1 LLVLAILLYV
11 VVQLCTPALFVLPR
25 PAVLQSTVSNTY
37 GRPHA
42 TNLRVRHSA
51 AVGRTPSAYPTS
63 LLVLGMGVAAL
74 VSVARRRRGKNVSR
88 RAAVVEAAPPIS
100 ATSAPLPR
108 NPAVRVGRLSNGLQ
122 YVIQDHRDVGGQ
134 AVHAT
139 LEVHVGSR
147 DESAGEQGMAHL
159 VEHAAFMG
167 CDRNRAALVAK
178 GGQSNAETD
187 YHHVSFETVI
197 PNASG
202 LGEALGLLRQ
212 AGFEAG
218 LNKDVVER
226 ERLVVLREKAQMDTH
241 DYAQECAA
249 LEALH
254 SENVLGTQFPIGSSH
269 LVQGWTVK
277 QVKDFYKKWFSPANS
292 TLFIVGD
299 LAGRDEDVISK
310 IEQTFGDVEVGVA
323 PVRKPVHHIWS
334 PKAPTIRIDPQ
345 SEESSVGRIM
355 LMSKQPV
362 HPLRTRLDMRRYVAE
377 DIAIRAVASR
387 LQRASRALEVPVVA
401 EADCLDSIREGCR
414 VTSIRV
420 GGTTVD
426 GAKRGVSQAAR
437 IVEDVCSSP
446 SDEEEVMALGEDYVK
461 GLADMKEASSAEQ
474 LQMLMDLLLLGHT
487 PVAPAD
493 ATKLA
498 KETVREVT
506 PAEVMEG
513 ARRVFGGLLDER
525 LRVYATGRGWTESSI
540 LKAIDNGVREKGPR
554 PQPLALHCHHLLG
567 HQDASLLRVLDIDK
581 NGEVYSTRLATGVKV
596 RAVQSS
602 GEPGN
607 YRIRVR
613 WPGGALKAR
622 SSAHAAVA
630 SHVLA
635 SHWQKADGSVD
646 AFMKEHS
653 LSEPVMGQSLEWT
666 EISVSG
672 AKGVDAALEFVKFV
686 LQTQVEAGAEG
697 SAHVA
702 KALASLEA
710 LESGRE
716 LSIEREGLDRLVGS
730 MYPHTD
736 VLREPKGLG
745 QVREVTRE
753 LSWGDDSLLEIDM
766 VGGFSSPQEAFAA
779 ADKFFGASKMMEGE
793 PKAEAAPTLPSVAD
807 SWTDAPQRVSM
818 PKVANDR
825 ALVLLGGGMEKRP
838 EWQVA
843 LLAEEI
849 LNAALFK
856 RLREEARL
864 TYDARGSFLVPDLPD
879 TGTGHW
885 TVAVHTDPADATQ
898 CAMEA
903 LRVVREQRM
912 VDDSSLARAKA
923 AVLGQL
929 SQLQTAN
936 AFIMAMLD
944 KRGGL
949 ERIQQVTPEE
959 VEGVFKAMCAGPR
972 SAHVVVAE
980 GEARNLC
987 LVHLS
992 TIAPPKKKGAEA
1004 IVKSKAKAKG
1014 KAKSKARA
1022 KAAAIASAE
1031 VRSAAALAGALEER
1045 RPGTTVVVNENGQA
1059 KPRKGTFAVKVHGGK
1074 EVLALV
1080 AMPRPFKNLRELDME
1095 EAATQ
1100 VVEALNLMSTN
1111 PMNPINAFAFALLKE
1126 LEPEHS
1132 SDYVTNT
1139 VVSPLSLF
1147 QTMAIAAYG
1156 AQEGKTLDGWLNV
1169 THAEDLEQ
1177 LCDISRDFSRSGG
1190 DRDVLLSSANAVWSP
1205 YLTESFIDNVK
1216 TNLNAEVFPE
1226 VPSKHLINA
1235 WVDRKTKGMIKNLL
1249 SDDPPDGAT
1258 LVNAVHFKDQW
1269 RTAFM
1274 KTFTREADFSPR
1286 KDEPP
1291 VKVEMMVAA
1300 SPYGDT
1306 RQKGFDYYVDDKV
1319 QVAEIPY
1326 VHDDYDAL
1334 IALPAEGVSVDNFVA
1349 RDFDTWCE
1357 GMQHNK
1363 EGSISFP
1370 KFKAEYGVRDMTN
1383 EFERM
1388 GLVLDG
1394 DYSKMGPGLRV
1405 GSVLHKAVMK
1415 VDEEGT
1421 EAAAASA
1428 MVMLTAMPID
1438 PPFRMLCDRPFMFI
1452 VRHRPTNSIVFIAKI
1467 RNPTV

>member
-1 LLVLAILLYV
+1 MFVRQSGFRYVQRQIRMYRWNRLTANMLLTGSRSEAGSSMALVICGAGIGGFSLASHAVVSPNDHGSSCGWFGSSKSNKVDEVVDERDVLSDIESNKAFTTGSGGGCSIVAKLGDGQETATADSTPSTSSGGGDDAMWGELMEGAEAPADARVKPTELHLAAFRGDLIKVKSLIDNEEHQINQADSEGMTPLMVAVKQGHLDVAELLLPVSDVKATDKEEWTVLHWACEVGRLAIVKRLCGEHSELLAMKDKRGLSPLHIACWQGNEELARILLDNKADIKALTKWGETPLHHAAFFGHVGVCRLLLQHGADPLVKDRLRRSPKSLASGKAASAELRDLFREAAAAAVPHNDSTSPASSNDLLVLAVFLYV
-11 VVQLCTPALFVLPR
+11 VIQLSTPALFVLPR
-25 PAVLQSTVSNTY
+25 PAVPQSAVSNTY

-42 TNLRVRHSA
+42 TNLRARHSA
-51 AVGRTPSAYPTS
+51 TVGRTPSAYPTS

-74 VSVARRRRGKNVSR
+74 VSVAMAKRRGGKNVSR
-88 RAAVVEAAPPIS
+88 RAAVEATPSIP

-108 NPAVRVGRLSNGLQ
+108 NPAVRVGRLSSGLQ
-122 YVIQDHRDVGGQ
+122 YVIQDHKDVGGK

-167 CDRNRAALVAK
+167 CDRRRAALAAK

-197 PNASG
+197 PNAAG
-202 LGEALGLLRQ
+202 LGDALGLLRQ
-212 AGFEAG
+212 AGFEAE

-254 SENVLGTQFPIGSSH
+254 SENVLGTQFPIGSSQ

-277 QVKDFYKKWFSPANS
+277 QVKDFYKKWFRPANS

-323 PVRKPVHHIWS
+323 PVRKPVHHVWS

-437 IVEDVCSSP
+437 VVEDVCSSP
-446 SDEEEVMALGEDYVK
+446 LDEEEVMALGQEYVK

-498 KETVREVT
+498 EETVREVT

-513 ARRVFGGLLDER
+513 ARRVFGCLLDER
-525 LRVYATGRGWTESSI
+525 LRVYATGRGWTQSSI
-540 LKAIDNGVREKGPR
+540 LEAIDSGVRDEGPR
-554 PQPLALHCHHLLG
+554 PLPLALHCHHLLD
-567 HQDASLLRVLDIDK
+567 HQEASSPRVLDIDK
-581 NGEVYSTRLATGVKV
+581 NGEVCSTRLATGVKV
-596 RAVQSS
+596 RVVQSS

-630 SHVLA
+630 GHVLA

-666 EISVSG
+666 EITVSG
-672 AKGVDAALEFVKFV
+672 AKGVEAALEFVKFV

-753 LSWGDDSLLEIDM
+753 LSWGDDSLLAIDM
-766 VGGFSSPQEAFAA
+766 VGDFSSPQEAFAV

-864 TYDARGSFLVPDLPD
+864 TYDARGSFLVPDRPN

-923 AVLGQL
+923 SVMGQL

-944 KRGGL
+944 KPGGL
-949 ERIQQVTPEE
+949 ERIQQVSAEE
-959 VEGVFKAMCAGPR
+959 VEAVFKAMRAGPR
-972 SAHVVVAE
+972 STHVVVAE

-987 LVHLS
+987 LCLVRFS

-1004 IVKSKAKAKG
+1004 IVKPKAKAKG
-1014 KAKSKARA
+1014 KAKGKARA
-1022 KAAAIASAE
+1022 KAAATASAE
-1031 VRSAAALAGALEER
+1031 VD
-1045 RPGTTVVVNENGQA
+1045 PQ
-1059 KPRKGTFAVKVHGGK
+1059 
-1074 EVLALV
+1074 
-1080 AMPRPFKNLRELDME
+1080 
-1095 EAATQ
+1095 EA
-1100 VVEALNLMSTN
+1100 
-1111 PMNPINAFAFALLKE
+1111 
-1126 LEPEHS
+1126 
-1132 SDYVTNT
+1132 
-1139 VVSPLSLF
+1139 
-1147 QTMAIAAYG
+1147 
-1156 AQEGKTLDGWLNV
+1156 
-1169 THAEDLEQ
+1169 
-1177 LCDISRDFSRSGG
+1177 
-1190 DRDVLLSSANAVWSP
+1190 DVL
-1205 YLTESFIDNVK
+1205 I
-1216 TNLNAEVFPE
+1216 
-1226 VPSKHLINA
+1226 
-1235 WVDRKTKGMIKNLL
+1235 
-1249 SDDPPDGAT
+1249 
-1258 LVNAVHFKDQW
+1258 
-1269 RTAFM
+1269 
-1274 KTFTREADFSPR
+1274 EACKS
-1286 KDEPP
+1286 
-1291 VKVEMMVAA
+1291 
-1300 SPYGDT
+1300 
-1306 RQKGFDYYVDDKV
+1306 
-1319 QVAEIPY
+1319 
-1326 VHDDYDAL
+1326 
-1334 IALPAEGVSVDNFVA
+1334 
-1349 RDFDTWCE
+1349 
-1357 GMQHNK
+1357 
-1363 EGSISFP
+1363 
-1370 KFKAEYGVRDMTN
+1370 
-1383 EFERM
+1383 
-1388 GLVLDG
+1388 
-1394 DYSKMGPGLRV
+1394 
-1405 GSVLHKAVMK
+1405 
-1415 VDEEGT
+1415 
-1421 EAAAASA
+1421 
-1428 MVMLTAMPID
+1428 
-1438 PPFRMLCDRPFMFI
+1438 
-1452 VRHRPTNSIVFIAKI
+1452 
-1467 RNPTV
+1467 

>member
-1 LLVLAILLYV
+1 
-11 VVQLCTPALFVLPR
+11 
-25 PAVLQSTVSNTY
+25 
-37 GRPHA
+37 
-42 TNLRVRHSA
+42 
-51 AVGRTPSAYPTS
+51 
-63 LLVLGMGVAAL
+63 
-74 VSVARRRRGKNVSR
+74 
-88 RAAVVEAAPPIS
+88 
-100 ATSAPLPR
+100 
-108 NPAVRVGRLSNGLQ
+108 NGLQ
-122 YVIQDHRDVGGQ
+122 YVIQDHKDVGGQ

-167 CDRNRAALVAK
+167 CDRSRAALATK

-197 PNASG
+197 PNAAG

-212 AGFEAG
+212 AGFEAE
-218 LNKDVVER
+218 LSKDVVER

-277 QVKDFYKKWFSPANS
+277 QVKDFYKKWFRPANS

-334 PKAPTIRIDPQ
+334 PKTPTIRIDPQ
-345 SEESSVGRIM
+345 SEESSVGRIT

-414 VTSIRV
+414 VTSIRI

-437 IVEDVCSSP
+437 VVEDVCSSP
-446 SDEEEVMALGEDYVK
+446 LDEEEVMALGQEYVK

-487 PVAPAD
+487 PVAPPD

-498 KETVREVT
+498 TETVREVT

-525 LRVYATGRGWTESSI
+525 LRVYATGRGWTQSSI

-567 HQDASLLRVLDIDK
+567 HQEASPPRVLDIDK

-596 RAVQSS
+596 RVVQSS
-602 GEPGN
+602 GGPGN
-607 YRIRVR
+607 YRMRVR
-613 WPGGALKAR
+613 WPGGALKGR

-635 SHWQKADGSVD
+635 SQWQKADGNVD

-672 AKGVDAALEFVKFV
+672 AKGVEAALEFVKFV

-766 VGGFSSPQEAFAA
+766 VGDFSSPQEAFAA
-779 ADKFFGASKMMEGE
+779 ADKFFGASKMMEDE
-793 PKAEAAPTLPSVAD
+793 PKAETAPTLPSVAD
-807 SWTDAPQRVSM
+807 SWTDDPQRVSM

-825 ALVLLGGGMEKRP
+825 ALVLLGGGMGKRP

-849 LNAALFK
+849 LNSALFK

-864 TYDARGSFLVPDLPD
+864 TYDARGSFLVPDRPN

-898 CAMEA
+898 CAMET

-923 AVLGQL
+923 AVMGQL

-944 KRGGL
+944 KPGGL
-949 ERIQQVTPEE
+949 DRIQQVTPEE
-959 VEGVFKAMCAGPR
+959 VEAVFKAMRAGPR

-992 TIAPPKKKGAEA
+992 TIAPPRKKGAEA
-1004 IVKSKAKAKG
+1004 IVKPKAKAKG

-1022 KAAAIASAE
+1022 KAAATASVE
-1031 VRSAAALAGALEER
+1031 GD
-1045 RPGTTVVVNENGQA
+1045 PQ
-1059 KPRKGTFAVKVHGGK
+1059 
-1074 EVLALV
+1074 
-1080 AMPRPFKNLRELDME
+1080 
-1095 EAATQ
+1095 EA
-1100 VVEALNLMSTN
+1100 
-1111 PMNPINAFAFALLKE
+1111 
-1126 LEPEHS
+1126 
-1132 SDYVTNT
+1132 
-1139 VVSPLSLF
+1139 
-1147 QTMAIAAYG
+1147 
-1156 AQEGKTLDGWLNV
+1156 
-1169 THAEDLEQ
+1169 
-1177 LCDISRDFSRSGG
+1177 
-1190 DRDVLLSSANAVWSP
+1190 DVL
-1205 YLTESFIDNVK
+1205 I
-1216 TNLNAEVFPE
+1216 
-1226 VPSKHLINA
+1226 
-1235 WVDRKTKGMIKNLL
+1235 
-1249 SDDPPDGAT
+1249 
-1258 LVNAVHFKDQW
+1258 
-1269 RTAFM
+1269 
-1274 KTFTREADFSPR
+1274 EACKS
-1286 KDEPP
+1286 
-1291 VKVEMMVAA
+1291 
-1300 SPYGDT
+1300 
-1306 RQKGFDYYVDDKV
+1306 
-1319 QVAEIPY
+1319 
-1326 VHDDYDAL
+1326 
-1334 IALPAEGVSVDNFVA
+1334 
-1349 RDFDTWCE
+1349 
-1357 GMQHNK
+1357 
-1363 EGSISFP
+1363 
-1370 KFKAEYGVRDMTN
+1370 
-1383 EFERM
+1383 
-1388 GLVLDG
+1388 
-1394 DYSKMGPGLRV
+1394 
-1405 GSVLHKAVMK
+1405 
-1415 VDEEGT
+1415 
-1421 EAAAASA
+1421 
-1428 MVMLTAMPID
+1428 
-1438 PPFRMLCDRPFMFI
+1438 
-1452 VRHRPTNSIVFIAKI
+1452 
-1467 RNPTV
+1467 